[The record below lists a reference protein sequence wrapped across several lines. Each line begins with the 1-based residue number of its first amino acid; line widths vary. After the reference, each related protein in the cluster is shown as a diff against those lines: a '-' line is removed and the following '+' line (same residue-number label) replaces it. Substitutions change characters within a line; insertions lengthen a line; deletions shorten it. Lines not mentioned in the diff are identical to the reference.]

1 MEPVHDD
8 GFHQAEL
15 ENYNQDSVLRS
26 QRVASYVWL
35 LTACVAFVA
44 YVACVACVACG
55 LPPAQYRPWC
65 VVVVV
70 VVVVCG
76 GDAHYLR

>member
-44 YVACVACVACG
+44 YVACVACVLDCHRDSV
-55 LPPAQYRPWC
+55 L
-65 VVVVV
+65 VV
-70 VVVVCG
+70 
-76 GDAHYLR
+76 LN